1 MNCLLIL
8 FILSLGLAHILSAE
22 EKVSAPKV
30 VHVVIQFTV
39 DSDGVPKK
47 IKFVKPVGKEY
58 EKSVLDAVSKWRL
71 PKEYIGKRVEQAFDF
86 VDEPKKE
93 EPNSERSDSPERESG
108 RRLNNPVRQAQ
119 GSEPVSNED

>member
-1 MNCLLIL
+1 VNRLLIL
-8 FILSLGLAHILSAE
+8 FILSFALSATAAAE
-22 EKVSAPKV
+22 EKAPAPKV

-47 IKFVKPVGKEY
+47 IKFVKPVGKGY

-71 PKEYIGKRVEQAFDF
+71 PKAYAGKSVEQAFDF

-93 EPNSERSDSPERESG
+93 APN
-108 RRLNNPVRQAQ
+108 QAAQ
-119 GSEPVSNED
+119 TTPGS